1 MRTITRF
8 MDARNT
14 AEGKFLSVLLSVL
27 LVFSFLNV
35 TMFTDYAGADP
46 NEASEENSLPVEEP
60 EFTEPEATAEE
71 PEAEKASGEVTTP
84 APVEEKQEAAVEE
97 EPAATDVEVELQLVD
112 ATIAYDGADY
122 GDGDKL
128 VAPLG
133 EDLKFSVK
141 AAEGSKVEASATVD
155 GQDVALAPEA
165 DGAYVVKADKV
176 TESLAVIAVVAE
188 AEAEEP
194 GKIIQPEKSVSD
206 GCAVGA
212 SVEKALSGSM
222 TYASADFTVEKGK
235 NLKINGAGSLG
246 GQNHK
251 WKSSDKSV
259 AIVSG
264 DGSTGTVTGKS
275 SGKVKI
281 THSYKVWNLWEGD
294 WEEKEETFT
303 VEVTAAK
310 PKTYTLSFNA
320 NGGGPT
326 PAKIT
331 DLSEGE
337 EVTLPDGLTRSG
349 YVFTGWST
357 HDDPNATGNFN
368 QVIYAPGTT
377 YTMPANGVTLYAVWS
392 KQNVAADFFIR
403 LDGQI
408 PTEPQDHA
416 ASKYSA
422 AINIKGAI
430 KTATFTFSSTE
441 PGVKPNLNRYPTD
454 AQIKGVYPQYNP
466 DTQTVLWYCIKHAGS
481 WHVDGVLLDKSKV
494 NLAYDPNCPAG
505 TWTNMPDGGQYVQ
518 GSNAVVS
525 SKVPTRTGYTFK
537 EWNTKADG
545 TGAAYAPSAN
555 VKMDENVTLYA
566 QWEANNTTAYKVYH
580 YKQNAKGTY
589 DLADTEN
596 LKGKTGNTATATP
609 KVYTGY
615 VLNSTHPDAN
625 SEGTIAADG
634 TLKLALYYDLVKDLS
649 YTVNYLEQGT
659 NKVLHEAKT
668 VNGQTFGAD
677 VTESAIEI
685 DGYNKVDPVSDSITI
700 GAENNR
706 INFYYTKASFNYT
719 VEYYVDGEFV
729 LNNHLVD
736 ANSGLAV
743 PLGGSALYQEQVA
756 SPIVPQA
763 VRSSMPLAGSTA
775 QYVLECVNPEVLT
788 ISSNQSENVFKVYY
802 ETDADGDK
810 TADKYQATVTYKV
823 TNGTWAEGMTEVTQ
837 RVTLT
842 KDGQPATAADGGSYT
857 LQAADIP
864 AATANTGYGNG
875 AWTTVPAPEAGATAV
890 SSDATF
896 EYAFTANDQ
905 KVTVKWVDEAGN
917 ALKPAEETTA
927 KYDSAYDVSGKRAAE
942 LTGADGKTYV
952 YDSTAGVVSGTVKSD
967 VEVTF
972 TYSLDE
978 KGGNDPETGE
988 PTQPDG
994 IADKYQA
1001 TVTYHVANGTFG
1013 QGGTTS
1019 VAEVVTVAQK
1029 NEDGTVTSLDYTM
1042 NVPKNMVP
1050 AEGYDQ
1056 QPGAWGEPMPGTETL
1071 KGGKSYDYT
1080 FTYGINVYS
1089 VAVSVANGTSNVG
1102 TVGTTGI
1109 YGSDLTYAFAP
1120 ADGYALDGVTVDGR
1134 PAVLTDGGYTFS
1146 ALDANHSIS
1155 VVYAVDANRD
1165 GVPDSRQAVV
1175 NYDVANGTWADGTA
1189 ATVTEYV
1196 DMYAYRDGEWEPV
1209 EPVLNPPAGMIANA
1223 GYSQASGSWRVNP
1236 AASQLVAGGEV
1247 TFTYAFT
1254 AIPTVVVPPTT
1265 PVVPTAPVVTPAA
1278 VTPAPTPAAP
1288 AAPAP
1293 AAPAPAA
1300 APAAA
1305 APVPA
1310 AEPIEDDATPQ
1321 AAAAA
1326 ERTPL
1331 AETEEIEDEATPMGA
1346 FDEPH
1351 CWVHW
1356 VMLLGILITA
1366 AYGLVVVRRRLHL
1379 ADDVDDYEKQV
1390 LGIED
1395 EAPEAVPADGR
1406 QAL

>member
-8 MDARNT
+8 MAARNT

-494 NLAYDPNCPAG
+494 NLAYDSNCPAG

-545 TGAAYAPSAN
+545 TGAAYAPSVN

-788 ISSNQSENVFKVYY
+788 IFE
-802 ETDADGDK
+802 
-810 TADKYQATVTYKV
+810 
-823 TNGTWAEGMTEVTQ
+823 
-837 RVTLT
+837 
-842 KDGQPATAADGGSYT
+842 QP
-857 LQAADIP
+857 
-864 AATANTGYGNG
+864 
-875 AWTTVPAPEAGATAV
+875 
-890 SSDATF
+890 
-896 EYAFTANDQ
+896 
-905 KVTVKWVDEAGN
+905 
-917 ALKPAEETTA
+917 
-927 KYDSAYDVSGKRAAE
+927 KR
-942 LTGADGKTYV
+942 
-952 YDSTAGVVSGTVKSD
+952 
-967 VEVTF
+967 
-972 TYSLDE
+972 
-978 KGGNDPETGE
+978 
-988 PTQPDG
+988 
-994 IADKYQA
+994 
-1001 TVTYHVANGTFG
+1001 
-1013 QGGTTS
+1013 
-1019 VAEVVTVAQK
+1019 
-1029 NEDGTVTSLDYTM
+1029 
-1042 NVPKNMVP
+1042 
-1050 AEGYDQ
+1050 
-1056 QPGAWGEPMPGTETL
+1056 
-1071 KGGKSYDYT
+1071 
-1080 FTYGINVYS
+1080 
-1089 VAVSVANGTSNVG
+1089 
-1102 TVGTTGI
+1102 
-1109 YGSDLTYAFAP
+1109 
-1120 ADGYALDGVTVDGR
+1120 
-1134 PAVLTDGGYTFS
+1134 
-1146 ALDANHSIS
+1146 
-1155 VVYAVDANRD
+1155 
-1165 GVPDSRQAVV
+1165 
-1175 NYDVANGTWADGTA
+1175 
-1189 ATVTEYV
+1189 
-1196 DMYAYRDGEWEPV
+1196 
-1209 EPVLNPPAGMIANA
+1209 
-1223 GYSQASGSWRVNP
+1223 
-1236 AASQLVAGGEV
+1236 
-1247 TFTYAFT
+1247 
-1254 AIPTVVVPPTT
+1254 
-1265 PVVPTAPVVTPAA
+1265 
-1278 VTPAPTPAAP
+1278 
-1288 AAPAP
+1288 
-1293 AAPAPAA
+1293 
-1300 APAAA
+1300 
-1305 APVPA
+1305 
-1310 AEPIEDDATPQ
+1310 
-1321 AAAAA
+1321 
-1326 ERTPL
+1326 ER
-1331 AETEEIEDEATPMGA
+1331 
-1346 FDEPH
+1346 F
-1351 CWVHW
+1351 
-1356 VMLLGILITA
+1356 
-1366 AYGLVVVRRRLHL
+1366 
-1379 ADDVDDYEKQV
+1379 
-1390 LGIED
+1390 
-1395 EAPEAVPADGR
+1395 
-1406 QAL
+1406 